1 MTHNDMPMPDFALE
15 NGLAARGFPR
25 VAGVDEAGRGPL
37 AGPVAAAAVILPLSF
52 SCPLLD
58 DSKKLTKRRREIL
71 YAEITG
77 NPGVVWSVA
86 LVGPE
91 EIDRINILRA
101 THRAMALALG
111 SLSETPDI
119 ALVDGLPVKGLPV
132 PHESVVKGD
141 GLSLSIAAASVIA
154 KVTRDRF
161 MEMIDSE
168 FPAYGFARHQ
178 GYGTR
183 EHLEALR
190 KHGPC
195 RHHRRSFQ
203 PVSQLALQAG
213 DGGQRREE
221 VDG

>member
-1 MTHNDMPMPDFALE
+1 MPDFTYE
-15 NGLAARGFPR
+15 RNLAARGYAR

-37 AGPVAAAAVILPLSF
+37 AGPVAAAAVILPGAF

-71 YAEITG
+71 YEEITG
-77 NPGVVWSVA
+77 NRAVIWAVA
-86 LVGPE
+86 LVGPG
-91 EIDRINILRA
+91 EIDEINILRA
-101 THRAMALALG
+101 THKAMAMAVG

-132 PHESVVKGD
+132 PHEALVKGD

-161 MEMIDSE
+161 MERIATE

-195 RHHRRSFQ
+195 CHHRRSFQ
-203 PVSQLALQAG
+203 PVSQLSLQAG
-213 DGGQRREE
+213 DGNQRREE

>member
-1 MTHNDMPMPDFALE
+1 MPDFAFE
-15 NGLAARGFPR
+15 NNLAARGFAR

-37 AGPVAAAAVILPLSF
+37 AGPVAAAAVILPGAF

-58 DSKKLTKRRREIL
+58 DSKKLTKRRREL
-71 YAEITG
+71 VYHEITED
-77 NPGVVWSVA
+77 PAVVWAVA
-86 LVGPE
+86 MISPE
-91 EIDRINILRA
+91 EIDALNILRA
-101 THRAMALALG
+101 THKAMALAIS
-111 SLSETPDI
+111 SLSEKPDM

-132 PHESVVKGD
+132 SHEALVKGD

-161 MEMIDSE
+161 MESIDRE

-203 PVSQLALQAG
+203 PVSQLALQAE
-213 DGGQRREE
+213 DGSIWLP
-221 VDG
+221 

>member
-1 MTHNDMPMPDFALE
+1 VPDFAFE
-15 NGLAARGFPR
+15 DDLATRGFAR

-37 AGPVAAAAVILPLSF
+37 AGPVAAAAVILPAAF
-52 SCPLLD
+52 ACPLLD

-71 YAEITG
+71 YHEITG
-77 NPGVVWSVA
+77 NPAVVWAVA

-91 EIDRINILRA
+91 EIDAINILRA
-101 THRAMALALG
+101 THKAMALALA
-111 SLSETPDI
+111 SLSEKPDI

-132 PHESVVKGD
+132 PHEALVKGD
-141 GLSLSIAAASVIA
+141 ALSLSIAAASVIA

-161 MEMIDSE
+161 MEKLGSD
-168 FPAYGFARHQ
+168 FPAYGFARHH

-213 DGGQRREE
+213 EGSQRREE

>member
-1 MTHNDMPMPDFALE
+1 MPDFTIE
-15 NGLAARGFPR
+15 HDLAGRGYARM
-25 VAGVDEAGRGPL
+25 AGVDEAGRGPL
-37 AGPVAAAAVILPLSF
+37 AGPVAAAAVILPGDFL
-52 SCPLLD
+52 CPLLD
-58 DSKKLTKRRREIL
+58 DSKKLTKRRRETL
-71 YAEITG
+71 YHEITG
-77 NPGVVWSVA
+77 NASVIWAVA

-91 EIDRINILRA
+91 EIDEINILRA
-101 THRAMALALG
+101 THKAMALALG
-111 SLSETPDI
+111 GLSKTPDI
-119 ALVDGLPVKGLPV
+119 ALVDGMPVKGLPV
-132 PHESVVKGD
+132 PHEALVKGD
-141 GLSLSIAAASVIA
+141 GMSLSIAAASVIA

-161 MEMIDSE
+161 MERIDSE

-213 DGGQRREE
+213 DGSQRHAE

>member
-1 MTHNDMPMPDFALE
+1 MPDFTFE
-15 NGLAARGFPR
+15 NKLAARGFMR

-37 AGPVAAAAVILPLSF
+37 AGPVAAAAVILPAAF

-58 DSKKLTKRRREIL
+58 DSKKLTKRRREL
-71 YAEITG
+71 VYREITG
-77 NPGVVWSVA
+77 DPDVVWSVA
-86 LVGPE
+86 MVGPE
-91 EIDRINILRA
+91 EIDSLNILRA
-101 THRAMALALG
+101 THKAMALAV
-111 SLSETPDI
+111 SALSKTPDI

-132 PHESVVKGD
+132 FHEALVKGD

-161 MEMIDSE
+161 MESIDRE

-213 DGGQRREE
+213 DGSVGPAQ

>member
-1 MTHNDMPMPDFALE
+1 MTHSDMPMPDFALE

-161 MEMIDSE
+161 MERIDSE

-203 PVSQLALQAG
+203 PVSQLSLPL
-213 DGGQRREE
+213 
-221 VDG
+221 

>member
-1 MTHNDMPMPDFALE
+1 MPDFAFE
-15 NGLAARGFPR
+15 IDLANRGFSR

-37 AGPVAAAAVILPLSF
+37 AGPVAAAAVILPFTF

-58 DSKKLTKRRREIL
+58 DSKKLTKQRREIL

-77 NPGVVWSVA
+77 NPAVLWSVV

-91 EIDRINILRA
+91 EIDEINILRA
-101 THRAMALALG
+101 THKAMAIALG

-132 PHESVVKGD
+132 PHESLVKGD

-161 MEMIDSE
+161 MERIDLE

-213 DGGQRREE
+213 DGSQRGEE

>member
-1 MTHNDMPMPDFALE
+1 MPDFTFE
-15 NGLAARGFPR
+15 DNLAASGFAR

-37 AGPVAAAAVILPLSF
+37 AGPVAAAAVILPRGF

-58 DSKKLTKRRREIL
+58 DSKKLTKRRREIV
-71 YAEITG
+71 YSEIIE
-77 NPGVVWSVA
+77 NPAVVWAVA
-86 LVGPE
+86 MVGSE
-91 EIDRINILRA
+91 EIDELNILRA
-101 THRAMALALG
+101 THKAMALTLA
-111 SLSETPDI
+111 SLSEKPDI

-132 PHESVVKGD
+132 PHEALVKGD
-141 GLSLSIAAASVIA
+141 ALSLSIAAASVIA

-161 MEMIDSE
+161 MEKIDSE

-195 RHHRRSFQ
+195 RYHRRSFQ

-213 DGGQRREE
+213 EGSQRHEE

>member
-1 MTHNDMPMPDFALE
+1 VPDFAFE
-15 NGLAARGFPR
+15 NNLATRGFLR

-37 AGPVAAAAVILPLSF
+37 AGPVAAAAVILPTAF

-58 DSKKLTKRRREIL
+58 DSKKLTKRRRELL
-71 YAEITG
+71 YAEITSD
-77 NPGVVWSVA
+77 PTVIWAVA
-86 LVGPE
+86 LVDPE
-91 EIDRINILRA
+91 EIDAINILRA
-101 THRAMALALG
+101 THKAMAMAIS
-111 SLSETPDI
+111 SLSVKPDI
-119 ALVDGLPVKGLPV
+119 ALVDGLPAKDLPV
-132 PHESVVKGD
+132 PHEALVKGD

-161 MEMIDSE
+161 MERIDSE

-213 DGGQRREE
+213 DRPGGRAEM
-221 VDG
+221 DG

>member
-1 MTHNDMPMPDFALE
+1 MPDFTFE
-15 NGLAARGFPR
+15 DDLAARGFAR

-37 AGPVAAAAVILPLSF
+37 AGPVAAAAVILPKAF

-58 DSKKLTKRRREIL
+58 DSKKLTKRRREIV
-71 YAEITG
+71 YGEIIG
-77 NPGVVWSVA
+77 NPAVVWGVA
-86 LVGPE
+86 MVGPE
-91 EIDRINILRA
+91 EIDELNILRA
-101 THRAMALALG
+101 THKAMAIALG

-132 PHESVVKGD
+132 PHESLVKGD

-161 MEMIDSE
+161 MERIDSE

-213 DGGQRREE
+213 DGSQRGEE

>member
-1 MTHNDMPMPDFALE
+1 MPDFAFE
-15 NGLAARGFPR
+15 RDLAARGFPR

-37 AGPVAAAAVILPLSF
+37 AGPVAAAAVILPVGF

-58 DSKKLTKRRREIL
+58 DSKKLTKRRREFV
-71 YAEITG
+71 YAEITA
-77 NPGVVWSVA
+77 NPALVWAVA
-86 LVGPE
+86 MVGPE

-101 THRAMALALG
+101 THKAMALAVG

-119 ALVDGLPVKGLPV
+119 ALVDGLPVKGLPI
-132 PHESVVKGD
+132 PHEALVKGD

-161 MEMIDSE
+161 MAKIDSE
-168 FPAYGFARHQ
+168 FPAYGFAKHQ

-203 PVSQLALQAG
+203 PVSQLSLPFG
-213 DGGQRREE
+213 DGEIGRAE

>member
-1 MTHNDMPMPDFALE
+1 VPDFAYE
-15 NGLAARGFPR
+15 IDLANRGFAR

-37 AGPVAAAAVILPLSF
+37 AGPVAAAAVILPFTF

-77 NPGVVWSVA
+77 NSDVVWAVA

-91 EIDRINILRA
+91 EIDQINILRA
-101 THRAMALALG
+101 TYKAMALALG
-111 SLSETPDI
+111 SLAETPDI
-119 ALVDGLPVKGLPV
+119 ALVDGLPAKDLPV
-132 PHESVVKGD
+132 PHEALVKGD

-161 MEMIDSE
+161 MEKIDFE
-168 FPAYGFARHQ
+168 FPAYGFAKHQ

-183 EHLEALR
+183 QHLEALR

-213 DGGQRREE
+213 DGDQRREE
-221 VDG
+221 MDG